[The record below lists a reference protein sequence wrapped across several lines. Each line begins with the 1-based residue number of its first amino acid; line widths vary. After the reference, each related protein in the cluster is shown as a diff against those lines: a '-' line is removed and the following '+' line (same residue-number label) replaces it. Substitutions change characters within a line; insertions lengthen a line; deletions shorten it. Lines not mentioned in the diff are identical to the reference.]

1 MILLLICLLVIEF
14 STIIPDHFLPQ
25 CQAVI
30 YLAISVFYNI
40 MACRVF
46 RLLRLVDPTD
56 NSTLTTDLPLSE
68 MDFGHTA
75 WDAETASYPIPIC

>member
-56 NSTLTTDLPLSE
+56 NSTLTTDLALSE
-68 MDFGHTA
+68 MDFGHTT
-75 WDAETASYPIPIC
+75 WDAETA